1 MLNTYIMNVSAT
13 LARTRARAHTHTHT
27 HMGQVAL
34 NWVICKGAIPI
45 PGASSA
51 AQIDDNLGA
60 LSQYTRFFSI
70 RTCGYVM
77 YIDSRMYHTLTPTL
91 AVQRA
96 GALGWRLTDS
106 EVRTLE
112 EAADALAFDFKGA
125 GFQTTDSKFV
135 GYGFERWRLD

>member
-1 MLNTYIMNVSAT
+1 
-13 LARTRARAHTHTHT
+13 
-27 HMGQVAL
+27 MGQVAL

-112 EAADALAFDFKGA
+112 EAADALEFDWATALSAGA
-125 GFQTTDSKFV
+125 WTDFTSSTRTV
-135 GYGFERWRLD
+135 EEAADALRGWRLD

>member
-1 MLNTYIMNVSAT
+1 
-13 LARTRARAHTHTHT
+13 
-27 HMGQVAL
+27 VAL

-51 AQIDDNLGA
+51 AQIDDNL
-60 LSQYTRFFSI
+60 
-70 RTCGYVM
+70 
-77 YIDSRMYHTLTPTL
+77 
-91 AVQRA
+91 

>member
-1 MLNTYIMNVSAT
+1 MNVSAT
-13 LARTRARAHTHTHT
+13 LARTHARARTHTHT

-77 YIDSRMYHTLTPTL
+77 YIDSLIYHTLTPTL
-91 AVQRA
+91 ADIYIYIYIYILIVPY
-96 GALGWRLTDS
+96 
-106 EVRTLE
+106 
-112 EAADALAFDFKGA
+112 
-125 GFQTTDSKFV
+125 TT
-135 GYGFERWRLD
+135 R